1 MELAGIIRRARDSQC
16 QNEEILIP
24 SQGVISEI
32 RMASILRTPCPD
44 SPTCGL
50 QVAYRRLTPG
60 IEERQS
66 KCDRRKN
73 VRVDFK
79 PAVEEARSGQSN
91 FDR

>member
-1 MELAGIIRRARDSQC
+1 VTRSAKRK
-16 QNEEILIP
+16 LIP

-73 VRVDFK
+73 VGVDCK
-79 PAVEEARSGQSN
+79 PAVEKGRALASQTLIGEIKPH
-91 FDR
+91 F